1 MSAPRIGVSIVTMG
15 DRPQAVEALLASVAM
30 QDVRPTRLVIIGNGT
45 ALPDYSSTPG
55 LEDLDGGVTTI
66 ELPENLGCPGGRNEG
81 LRRLAEIGDVD
92 VVIELDDDGLLVDK
106 DVFRRVR
113 DRFAAEDRL
122 GIIGFRIAD
131 ETGETQRRH
140 VPRLRAGDPMR
151 GGPVTAFLG
160 GGHAFSMK
168 MLAETGLWPAEFFFT
183 HEETDLAWRALD
195 AGWKVEYD
203 PELLLQHPK
212 TSPARHAVYYRM
224 TARNRVWLARR
235 NLPLPLV
242 PAYLGTWTLLTL
254 ARTRDP
260 KGLRAWAGGFAE
272 GVRTPV
278 RGAAPDALV
287 HGVADDAAGPPA
299 GHLSHRRGVQRYST
313 SGSFSSFAAPVV
325 ERDRA
330 EPVPLVEGTGGGV
343 ALEHVQM
350 DRPVHGPAHLGQQP
364 APDAPPQRVGPQ
376 IEMIELVTPG
386 ESGEAEQRPAL
397 PGLSALPRRF
407 GHPHRG
413 AGGQHDMGDPG
424 EGVRVAV
431 DPGQPGHG
439 GGAGVQEDPHDG
451 LRVPGRRRAQ
461 PYPLVLGRHPCHSLT
476 PVTPSPLRSITADQN
491 TARASAQVEYPRGG
505 PP

>member
-113 DRFAAEDRL
+113 DHFAADDRL
-122 GIIGFRIAD
+122 GIVGFRIAD

-168 MLAETGLWPAEFFFT
+168 MLAVTGLWPAEFFFT

-260 KGLRAWAGGFAE
+260 KGLRAWAGGFVE
-272 GVRTPV
+272 GVRTPC
-278 RGAAPDALV
+278 GE
-287 HGVADDAAGPPA
+287 
-299 GHLSHRRGVQRYST
+299 RRPMRWST
-313 SGSFSSFAAPVV
+313 VW
-325 ERDRA
+325 RMTR
-330 EPVPLVEGTGGGV
+330 
-343 ALEHVQM
+343 
-350 DRPVHGPAHLGQQP
+350 
-364 APDAPPQRVGPQ
+364 
-376 IEMIELVTPG
+376 
-386 ESGEAEQRPAL
+386 
-397 PGLSALPRRF
+397 
-407 GHPHRG
+407 
-413 AGGQHDMGDPG
+413 
-424 EGVRVAV
+424 
-431 DPGQPGHG
+431 
-439 GGAGVQEDPHDG
+439 
-451 LRVPGRRRAQ
+451 
-461 PYPLVLGRHPCHSLT
+461 LGRP
-476 PVTPSPLRSITADQN
+476 PVI
-491 TARASAQVEYPRGG
+491 
-505 PP
+505 

>member
-45 ALPDYSSTPG
+45 ALPDYSATPG

-113 DRFAAEDRL
+113 DHFAADGRL
-122 GIIGFRIAD
+122 GIVGFRIAD

-260 KGLRAWAGGFAE
+260 KGLRAWAGGFVE
-272 GVRTPV
+272 GVRTPC
-278 RGAAPDALV
+278 GE
-287 HGVADDAAGPPA
+287 
-299 GHLSHRRGVQRYST
+299 RRPMRWST
-313 SGSFSSFAAPVV
+313 VW
-325 ERDRA
+325 
-330 EPVPLVEGTGGGV
+330 
-343 ALEHVQM
+343 QM
-350 DRPVHGPAHLGQQP
+350 TR
-364 APDAPPQRVGPQ
+364 
-376 IEMIELVTPG
+376 
-386 ESGEAEQRPAL
+386 
-397 PGLSALPRRF
+397 
-407 GHPHRG
+407 
-413 AGGQHDMGDPG
+413 
-424 EGVRVAV
+424 
-431 DPGQPGHG
+431 
-439 GGAGVQEDPHDG
+439 
-451 LRVPGRRRAQ
+451 
-461 PYPLVLGRHPCHSLT
+461 LGRP
-476 PVTPSPLRSITADQN
+476 PVI
-491 TARASAQVEYPRGG
+491 
-505 PP
+505 

>member
-45 ALPDYSSTPG
+45 ALPDYSATPG

-92 VVIELDDDGLLVDK
+92 VVVELDDDGLLVDK

-113 DRFAAEDRL
+113 DHFAADGRL
-122 GIIGFRIAD
+122 GIVGFRIAD

-260 KGLRAWAGGFAE
+260 KGLRAWAGGFVE
-272 GVRTPV
+272 GVRTPC
-278 RGAAPDALV
+278 GE
-287 HGVADDAAGPPA
+287 
-299 GHLSHRRGVQRYST
+299 RRPMRWST
-313 SGSFSSFAAPVV
+313 VW
-325 ERDRA
+325 
-330 EPVPLVEGTGGGV
+330 
-343 ALEHVQM
+343 QM
-350 DRPVHGPAHLGQQP
+350 TR
-364 APDAPPQRVGPQ
+364 
-376 IEMIELVTPG
+376 
-386 ESGEAEQRPAL
+386 
-397 PGLSALPRRF
+397 
-407 GHPHRG
+407 
-413 AGGQHDMGDPG
+413 
-424 EGVRVAV
+424 
-431 DPGQPGHG
+431 
-439 GGAGVQEDPHDG
+439 
-451 LRVPGRRRAQ
+451 
-461 PYPLVLGRHPCHSLT
+461 LGRP
-476 PVTPSPLRSITADQN
+476 PVI
-491 TARASAQVEYPRGG
+491 
-505 PP
+505 

>member
-45 ALPDYSSTPG
+45 ALPDYSSTTG

-113 DRFAAEDRL
+113 DHFAADDRL
-122 GIIGFRIAD
+122 GIVGFRIAD

-260 KGLRAWAGGFAE
+260 KGLRAWAGGFVE
-272 GVRTPV
+272 GVRTPC
-278 RGAAPDALV
+278 GE
-287 HGVADDAAGPPA
+287 
-299 GHLSHRRGVQRYST
+299 RRPMRWST
-313 SGSFSSFAAPVV
+313 VW
-325 ERDRA
+325 RMTR
-330 EPVPLVEGTGGGV
+330 
-343 ALEHVQM
+343 
-350 DRPVHGPAHLGQQP
+350 
-364 APDAPPQRVGPQ
+364 
-376 IEMIELVTPG
+376 
-386 ESGEAEQRPAL
+386 
-397 PGLSALPRRF
+397 
-407 GHPHRG
+407 
-413 AGGQHDMGDPG
+413 
-424 EGVRVAV
+424 
-431 DPGQPGHG
+431 
-439 GGAGVQEDPHDG
+439 
-451 LRVPGRRRAQ
+451 
-461 PYPLVLGRHPCHSLT
+461 LGRP
-476 PVTPSPLRSITADQN
+476 PVI
-491 TARASAQVEYPRGG
+491 
-505 PP
+505 

>member
-45 ALPDYSSTPG
+45 ALPDFTAFPG

-92 VVIELDDDGLLVDK
+92 VVIELDDDGLLVEK

-113 DRFAAEDRL
+113 DHFAADDRL
-122 GIIGFRIAD
+122 GIVGFRIAD
-131 ETGETQRRH
+131 EHGETQRRH

-168 MLAETGLWPAEFFFT
+168 MLEQTGPWPAEFFFT

-195 AGWKVEYD
+195 AGWKVVYE

-242 PAYLGTWTLLTL
+242 PVYLGVWLLLTL
-254 ARTRDP
+254 
-260 KGLRAWAGGFAE
+260 LRRPSGAALKAWFGGFKE
-272 GVRTPV
+272 GWTSS
-278 RGAAPDALV
+278 
-287 HGVADDAAGPPA
+287 AGP
-299 GHLSHRRGVQRYST
+299 RRPMKWRTVWRLT
-313 SGSFSSFAAPVV
+313 
-325 ERDRA
+325 R
-330 EPVPLVEGTGGGV
+330 
-343 ALEHVQM
+343 
-350 DRPVHGPAHLGQQP
+350 
-364 APDAPPQRVGPQ
+364 
-376 IEMIELVTPG
+376 
-386 ESGEAEQRPAL
+386 
-397 PGLSALPRRF
+397 
-407 GHPHRG
+407 
-413 AGGQHDMGDPG
+413 
-424 EGVRVAV
+424 
-431 DPGQPGHG
+431 
-439 GGAGVQEDPHDG
+439 
-451 LRVPGRRRAQ
+451 
-461 PYPLVLGRHPCHSLT
+461 LGRP
-476 PVTPSPLRSITADQN
+476 PVI
-491 TARASAQVEYPRGG
+491 
-505 PP
+505 